1 MTIKTILVP
10 LGDPEVS
17 ASPLA
22 AALAV
27 AGLFGA
33 HVEALH
39 VRADPRDAI
48 VDYIGETMS
57 GQLIEEVMKATETNA
72 AELAATTR
80 KMFDD
85 ACARESIAIAE
96 AAPGPGTVSA
106 SWREETG
113 LEDRWVEHRGRLA
126 DLTVIGRAGDE
137 LEVSQRLSMEAAI
150 MGTGRPLLVVPPT
163 APAAIGKHVVI
174 AWNGSAEASR
184 GLAAAMPFLNLA
196 DAVTVLS
203 AKEESNGAY
212 HPEDVVAYL
221 AWHDVRAEAANIAV
235 TGDSVGAALLADA
248 MGRGADL
255 MVMGAY
261 THSRLREMIL
271 GGVTRHIL
279 NDTDLAVLMAH

>member
-10 LGDPEVS
+10 LNDPEAS

-48 VDYIGETMS
+48 VDYVGETMS
-57 GQLIEEVMKATETNA
+57 GQLIEAVMEATETNA
-72 AELAATTR
+72 AELAANTR

-85 ACARESIAIAE
+85 ACARDNIAIAE
-96 AAPGPGTVSA
+96 AAPGPGMVSA

-113 LEDRWVEHRGRLA
+113 FEDRWVEHRGRLA
-126 DLTVIGRAGDE
+126 DLTVIGRGGDE
-137 LEVSQRLSMEAAI
+137 KEVSQRLSMEAAI

-163 APAAIGKHVVI
+163 APAAIAKHVVI

-184 GLAAAMPFLNLA
+184 GVGAAMPFLTQA

-203 AKEESNGAY
+203 AEEDSDGAY

-221 AWHDVRAEAANIAV
+221 AWHDVRAEAATISV
-235 TGDSVGAALLADA
+235 TGASVAAALLSDA
-248 MGRGADL
+248 AGRGAGM

-261 THSRLREMIL
+261 THSRLREMIF

-279 NDTDLAVLMAH
+279 NGTDLAVLMAH